1 MTKKKVKPYR
11 DFVHNNP
18 RADGQEPMD
27 ADLDNA
33 KKNVQN
39 KMLYDAK
46 DTMAKIK
53 EILRKK
59 KIAKISGY
67 FQMLLAFLGLVEVIR
82 RFIGMKEI
90 PVFQNM
96 IVISINGLML

>member
-1 MTKKKVKPYR
+1 MTKRKSKPYR

-18 RADGQEPMD
+18 RADRQEPMD
-27 ADLDNA
+27 TDLDND

-59 KIAKISGY
+59 KIAK
-67 FQMLLAFLGLVEVIR
+67 LANDSEHWKGL
-82 RFIGMKEI
+82 
-90 PVFQNM
+90 
-96 IVISINGLML
+96 S

>member
-1 MTKKKVKPYR
+1 MTKRKGKPYR

-33 KKNVQN
+33 KKNVRN

-53 EILRKK
+53 EILRRK
-59 KIAKISGY
+59 KIAK
-67 FQMLLAFLGLVEVIR
+67 LANDSEHWKGL
-82 RFIGMKEI
+82 
-90 PVFQNM
+90 
-96 IVISINGLML
+96 S